1 MLMPTQKVD
10 YPQFWRFRAEEVR
23 SIAGDMKVVEAKVIM
38 TRIAADYER
47 IADLVRMLRE
57 RIADLVEQRLRE
69 RIADGVEQGLRER
82 K

>member
-1 MLMPTQKVD
+1 MPTQKVD

-23 SIAGDMKVVEAKVIM
+23 RIAVDVKVVEEKVIM

-47 IADLVRMLRE
+47 V
-57 RIADLVEQRLRE
+57 ADLVEQRLRGS
-69 RIADGVEQGLRER
+69 IANVLEQWLRER